1 MKIIERIYSFI
12 FTGIACLIFTLN
24 INAQP
29 PGNGWVRLDEFIDG
43 KYEIND
49 FNIQYTKI
57 GLKSYDA
64 TQDIYISKI
73 AYKPIDRNS
82 DPDAILYLVP
92 INIENGE
99 IKSNNDVITISN
111 DFVISKNDEKI
122 KKKNLP
128 KEDGWTIYN
137 LSNPAFLYMI
147 DGLNSKDVNRRDIN
161 LSRNPI
167 FKNFYVF
174 LDPDKDPAKV
184 AKETNAKKRQEFDKT
199 VFTTPQEKGWKPI
212 RTDNLADGIIVEHY
226 DEGVRLYKKPNG
238 DFMSFIQPEDTRDPK
253 TLDVI
258 KGMDQDFFTSPNK
271 RTPVGAY
278 QLTLPNGIII
288 AGNGVTGEIRFSNGS
303 KLISDNDGSLFI
315 PIKLS
320 NGLIAF
326 PAVFPI
332 SYDTFLEYET
342 YKNHDERFMKLLNTN
357 KIDNIEILYDNKFSE
372 RFNPDFVYYQ
382 NYYGSKTKPLNF
394 IYKEEGKSDRNF
406 IFSWFNDN
414 LLFYLPSDTG
424 LRQVY
429 YPEKEALKPFAVDD
443 LIIPLE
449 IETIVAGDGDEYN
462 TIKFT
467 NKDYIVWDSYWG
479 IYQPKEVHLTLSDGT
494 IIEKFPDYGSFKIT
508 MPNGDKF
515 VGEIEFQNFLYE
527 FELGSGDYQL
537 KNGTLSTHDGKSYEY
552 QNFINKTKRDAEV
565 AKLAAAVQKA
575 LYSKYGKSDVDEALA
590 GNIKTG
596 MKLQM
601 LKDLNI
607 PLTLDDESST
617 YAWYKMATE
626 ITYNGDVK
634 YRWIRVNK
642 STGKIDYIGS
652 QRTGGFM
659 SY

>member
-1 MKIIERIYSFI
+1 MKKLTILLAVFIIMIRPVFV
-12 FTGIACLIFTLN
+12 
-24 INAQP
+24 NAQT
-29 PGNGWVRLDEFIDG
+29 PGDGWINLGDRLENNYKIQDMSDKPSYSKWNQEIVPEKNLALVSKLAFKKIDKELFQESKLHLKKINKVVGTEVIYDPQEIIVTNGFEIQIGNKKIKSKELPKNKEGWLIYDIEDPAVILSVTDLNNQYSWNSAILKNIFLYLDPE
-43 KYEIND
+43 KNPV
-49 FNIQYTKI
+49 
-57 GLKSYDA
+57 
-64 TQDIYISKI
+64 SKI
-73 AYKPIDRNS
+73 EQAQQEAS
-82 DPDAILYLVP
+82 
-92 INIENGE
+92 
-99 IKSNNDVITISN
+99 
-111 DFVISKNDEKI
+111 EK
-122 KKKNLP
+122 
-128 KEDGWTIYN
+128 E
-137 LSNPAFLYMI
+137 
-147 DGLNSKDVNRRDIN
+147 
-161 LSRNPI
+161 
-167 FKNFYVF
+167 
-174 LDPDKDPAKV
+174 
-184 AKETNAKKRQEFDKT
+184 RQEFLKKLY
-199 VFTTPQEKGWKPI
+199 TTPQEKGWTPV
-212 RTDNLADGIIVEHY
+212 RTDNLENGAIVEHY
-226 DEGVRLYKKPNG
+226 DEGIRLYKKQNG

-303 KLISDNDGSLFI
+303 KLISDNDESLFI

-320 NGLIAF
+320 NGLIAL

-342 YKNHDERFMKLLNTN
+342 YKNHDERFMKLLITN
-357 KIDNIEILYDNKFSE
+357 RPDNIEILYDNKFSE
-372 RFNPDFVYYQ
+372 RFNPDLIDYK
-382 NYYGSKTKPLNF
+382 NYYGSKIKPLNF

-406 IFSWFNDN
+406 IFTWFNSN
-414 LLFYLPSDTG
+414 LLFYLPSDSIIS
-424 LRQVY
+424 QIF
-429 YPEKEALKPFAVDD
+429 YPEQDGLKPFAIDD

-449 IETIVAGDGDEYN
+449 IETIVAEDHYN

-467 NKDYIVWDSYWG
+467 NKDYIIWDSYWG

-494 IIEKFPDYGSFKIT
+494 IIEKFPDFESFKIT
-508 MPNGDKF
+508 LPNGDKF
-515 VGEIEFQNFLYE
+515 VGEIEFKSFLYE
-527 FELGSGDYQL
+527 LELGSGDYKL
-537 KNGTLSTHDGKSYEY
+537 KNGQLTTHDGKNYEY

-601 LKDLNI
+601 LKDLNV

-626 ITYNGDVK
+626 ITYHGNVK

>member
-1 MKIIERIYSFI
+1 MNKLINYILIILFLFLPII
-12 FTGIACLIFTLN
+12 VK
-24 INAQP
+24 AQP
-29 PGNGWVRLDEFIDG
+29 PGEGWIRLGEFIDG
-43 KYEIND
+43 KYEINNFD
-49 FNIQYTKI
+49 IQYAKI

-73 AYKPIDRNS
+73 AYKPINKNS
-82 DPDAILYLVP
+82 DPNAILYLLP
-92 INIENGE
+92 IKIENGE
-99 IKSNNDVITISN
+99 IKSTNDVISISN
-111 DFVISKNDEKI
+111 DFVISENKEKI
-122 KKKNLP
+122 KTKNLP
-128 KEDGWTIYN
+128 KEDGWLIYN
-137 LSNPAFLYMI
+137 ISNPAFLYMI
-147 DGLNSKDVNRRDIN
+147 DGLNSEDVNRRYIN

-167 FKNFYVF
+167 FNNFYVF

-184 AKETNAKKRQEFDKT
+184 AKETNTKKRQEFDKT
-199 VFTTPQEKGWKPI
+199 VFTTPQEKGWTPI
-212 RTDNLADGIIVEHY
+212 RTDNLEDGTIVEHY
-226 DEGVRLYKKPNG
+226 DEGIRLYKKPNG

-303 KLISDNDGSLFI
+303 KVISDNDGSIFI
-315 PIKLS
+315 PIKLR
-320 NGLIAF
+320 NELIAF

-342 YKNHDERFMKLLNTN
+342 YKNHDIRFMHLPPIN
-357 KIDNIEILYDNKFSE
+357 KPDNLEMLVETKYSD
-372 RFNPDFVYYQ
+372 RFNPDLISYAF
-382 NYYGSKTKPLNF
+382 KKKPLKF
-394 IYKEEGKSDRNF
+394 IYIKEGESDRYF
-406 IFSWFNDN
+406 YFQDFDSR
-414 LLFYLPSDTG
+414 LLFYLSSDSE
-424 LRQVY
+424 LSQVY
-429 YPEKEALKPFAVDD
+429 YPEKEALKPFAIEG
-443 LIIPLE
+443 LIIPWE
-449 IETIVAGDGDEYN
+449 IETIYTEEDNN

-467 NKDYIVWDSYWG
+467 NKDYIKWSRWG
-479 IYQPKEVHLTLSDGT
+479 IYSPDEVHLTLSDGT
-494 IIEKFPDYGSFKIT
+494 IIEKFPDFKSYKIT
-508 MPNGDKF
+508 LPNGDKF
-515 VGEIEFQNFLYE
+515 VGEIELDDFLSAFE
-527 FELGSGDYQL
+527 FGDYNF
-537 KNGTLSTHDGKSYEY
+537 KNGQLSTHDGKNYEY

-575 LYSKYGKSDVDEALA
+575 LYSKYGKSDIDEALA
-590 GNIKTG
+590 GHIKTG

-607 PLTLDDESST
+607 PLTLDDESSSS
-617 YAWYKMATE
+617 AWYKMATE